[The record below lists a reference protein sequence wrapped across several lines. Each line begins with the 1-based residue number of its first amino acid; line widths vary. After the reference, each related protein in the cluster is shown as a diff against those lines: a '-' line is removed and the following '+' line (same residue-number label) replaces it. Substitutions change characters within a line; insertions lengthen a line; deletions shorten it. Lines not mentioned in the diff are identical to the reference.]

1 MNTAYVYAIVG
12 GYLAVGPIVCWRVL
26 AKPVQWYGRAI
37 ERVCVSD
44 CAIEELNTEGRFFG
58 CCTKPSARRDLSR
71 AHAQN

>member
-12 GYLAVGPIVCWRVL
+12 GYLAVGPIVCWRVV

-44 CAIEELNTEGRFFG
+44 CAIEELNTEAGLLAAVQS
-58 CCTKPSARRDLSR
+58 PP
-71 AHAQN
+71 HVEI